1 MLILDVYSQLST
13 CSCLGITSVHDF
25 PTCNLETLIPVPRFV
40 EIIHVVLSSQFLRI
54 VAGETWLKFNF
65 LFDFFFS
72 FFYKERMLILF
83 G

>member
-40 EIIHVVLSSQFLRI
+40 ANCSCG
-54 VAGETWLKFNF
+54 A
-65 LFDFFFS
+65 FFS
-72 FFYKERMLILF
+72 VSQNCGRRGLA
-83 G
+83 